1 MDLPLSDA
9 VMAGDLV
16 FLSGTPPLENGNVY
30 APEDVKAQTHYIM
43 ERICVILKRYG
54 MTLENLVYVQV
65 YLRSLDDYLAMNEVY
80 ASYIP
85 APYPARKVI
94 VAPSPKDHVR
104 IEISG
109 IASIH
114 PKQI

>member
-16 FLSGTPPLENGNVY
+16 FLSGTPPLENGKVH
-30 APEDVKAQTHYIM
+30 APEDVKAQTLFIM
-43 ERICVILKRYG
+43 ERINAILKQYNLTR
-54 MTLENLVYVQV
+54 ENLVYVQV
-65 YLRSLDDYLAMNEVY
+65 FLRSLDDYPAMNEAY
-80 ASYIP
+80 ESCIS

-94 VAPSPKDHVR
+94 VSELPKDHVR